1 MKFDKIDIRV
11 EKLGI
16 VELFSYDGYILG
28 FRDWGYSNA
37 IFLFPIVINNENTNM
52 IDLYFHFIETACSY
66 NGYDY
71 SSYYGAH
78 VENHKGLHLNLSE
91 VEVCD
96 LIQSAPNRDVYIEPK
111 NCFDFELIIS
121 SLMAEVVSADKDFV
135 HSFSKNDK
143 DKSVTLFLRLDDNNH
158 VKAKIDRF
166 KQCTLTFN
174 STTKKM
180 DDVVNIFEHFLEMF
194 DKNLNTK

>member
-71 SSYYGAH
+71 SSYYSAH
-78 VENHKGLHLNLSE
+78 VENRKGLHLNLGE

-96 LIQSAPNRDVYIEPK
+96 LIQSAPNYDVYIEPK

-135 HSFSKNDK
+135 CSSSTNDK
-143 DKSVTLFLRLDDNNH
+143 DKSVTLFLRLDDDNH
-158 VKAKIDRF
+158 IEVKIDRF
-166 KQCTLTFN
+166 NKYLFTSD
-174 STTKKM
+174 STTKRM
-180 DDVVNIFEHFLEMF
+180 DDVVEIFKHFFKML
-194 DKNLNTK
+194 DKNLNIK